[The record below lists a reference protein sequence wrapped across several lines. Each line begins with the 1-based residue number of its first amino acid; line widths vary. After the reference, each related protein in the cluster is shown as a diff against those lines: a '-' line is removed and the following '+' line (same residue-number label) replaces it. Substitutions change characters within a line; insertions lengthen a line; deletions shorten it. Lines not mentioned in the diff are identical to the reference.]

1 MILVRQ
7 VFHAKYGRGD
17 ALVALMKQ
25 VMQRL
30 PQTRGRLLT
39 DLSGQFFTVVVEFES
54 PSLSEWEKGFGE
66 AMRDQSV
73 GEIFGKTVELI
84 DSGHRE
90 FYTIVS

>member
-17 ALVALMKQ
+17 ELVALMKQ
-25 VMQRL
+25 VMQRV

-39 DLSGQFFTVVVEFES
+39 DLSGQFFTTVVEFETE
-54 PSLSEWEKGFGE
+54 SLSEWEKGFGE
-66 AMRDQSV
+66 AMRDQSL
-73 GEIFGKTVELI
+73 GEIFGKTIDLI

>member
-17 ALVALMKQ
+17 ELVALFKQ
-25 VMQRL
+25 VLQQL
-30 PQTRGRLLT
+30 PGTRGRLLT
-39 DLSGQFFTVVVEFES
+39 DLSGQFFTLVVELEAA
-54 PSLSEWEKGFGE
+54 SLGEWEKGFGE
-66 AMRDQSV
+66 AMRDQSM
-73 GEIFGKTVELI
+73 GEIFGKTIDLI